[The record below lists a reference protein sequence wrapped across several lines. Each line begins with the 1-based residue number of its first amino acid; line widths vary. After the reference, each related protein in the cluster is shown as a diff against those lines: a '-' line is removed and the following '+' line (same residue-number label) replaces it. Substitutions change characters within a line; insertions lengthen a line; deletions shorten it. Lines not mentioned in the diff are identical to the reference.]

1 MPSEHQNA
9 TAYPFQ
15 QFAAEALPKKVEP
28 TAASTKSEEE
38 VTLDPEQ
45 PSAVEDAVQDQTAS
59 TEAAVYDTTFTS
71 FLSAQT
77 RNGVNIFSYA
87 YTAAI
92 NFFSRAFGLSS

>member
-15 QFAAEALPKKVEP
+15 QFAAEALPKKVDP
-28 TAASTKSEEE
+28 TAASTKSEE
-38 VTLDPEQ
+38 VNLDPEQ
-45 PSAVEDAVQDQTAS
+45 PSTVEDAVQDQTAS